1 MKTQIRILI
10 AFLLNL
16 FFSIF
21 EFIGGIL
28 TGSVSIASDAIHD
41 LGDAI
46 SIGISFFLER
56 KSKKRPDKS
65 HTYGYGRYS
74 VVGSV
79 ITTAILIIG
88 SVLVIYNAVI
98 KIINPTTINYDGMI
112 IFAIVGTAVNFL
124 GALFTHGKGSLN
136 QKAVNLHMLEDV
148 FGWIIVLIGAIVMK
162 FTNFALLDPILSI
175 LLAVFIF
182 INAVKTLKEAFDIFL
197 EKTPKDIDLNEI
209 KEHLLK
215 IDGVKGVHHIHV
227 WSMDGEN
234 NFATMHIVA
243 SGDTALIKKQIKE
256 ELTEHSIPHSTI
268 EFEKEDEVCE
278 EKECDIKAPTS
289 HGHHHHHHHGHHHG
303 HGHEHNHKHNHCEC
317 EHHH

>member
-1 MKTQIRILI
+1 MKTHIKIFVAFILN
-10 AFLLNL
+10 F

-21 EFIGGIL
+21 EFVGGIL

-41 LGDAI
+41 FGDAL

-56 KSKKRPDKS
+56 KSKKHADKT
-65 HTYGYGRYS
+65 HTYGYARYS

-88 SVLVIYNAVI
+88 SVIVIYNAVL
-98 KIINPTTINYDGMI
+98 KIINPTTIHYDGMI
-112 IFAIVGTAVNFL
+112 IFAIVGTAVNFIA
-124 GALFTHGKGSLN
+124 ALFTHGKGSLN

-148 FGWIIVLIGAIVMK
+148 FGWIIVLIGAVVMK

-175 LLAVFIF
+175 LLALFIF
-182 INAVKTLKEAFDIFL
+182 VNAVKTLKEAFDIFL

-209 KEHLLK
+209 KEHLLH
-215 IDGVKGVHHIHV
+215 IDGVIDVHHIHV

-243 SGDTALIKKQIKE
+243 NGDTAKLKKEIKE
-256 ELTEHSIPHSTI
+256 ELAEHSIPHSTI
-268 EFEKEDEVCE
+268 EFEKEYETCE
-278 EKECDIKAPTS
+278 EKECNIKMVEAS
-289 HGHHHHHHHGHHHG
+289 CHHHHHGHLHHG
-303 HGHEHNHKHNHCEC
+303 HNHKHC
-317 EHHH
+317 EHKK